1 MNKILSLLLI
11 AAITITGCKKDDD
24 CPPVEITA
32 PATEVA
38 SLKAYLDANSI
49 NATADSRGFFYT
61 INTPGGGDKPT
72 VCNYVNVAYTGKLT
86 NGQTFDSN
94 PGVGFSLSQVITGWQ
109 EAVPLLGSGG
119 SMVLYLPPSL
129 AYGSSAI
136 QGIPANSM
144 LIFTIDLQSFD

>member
-1 MNKILSLLLI
+1 MKKILSLMLI

-24 CPPVEITA
+24 CPAVEITA

-49 NATADSRGFFYT
+49 NATADPRGFFYT
-61 INTPGGGDKPT
+61 LNTPGSGDKPT
-72 VCNYVNVAYTGKLT
+72 VCDFVNVAYTGKFT
-86 NGQTFDSN
+86 NGQTFDSS
-94 PGVGFSLSQVITGWQ
+94 PGTGFYLSRVITGWQ

-129 AYGSSAI
+129 AYGSSGTS
-136 QGIPANSM
+136 GIPANSI